1 MLKPIEIAK
10 NEVGYKEEKNNITKY
25 SKFFDSEVTNY
36 FNTKK
41 QGAAWCSIFVNFL
54 FVKAYGAE
62 KAKQMLYEP
71 QNGNCA
77 AGCKYAA
84 AYFKTKAAFYSTPQ
98 IGDQIFFGAPG
109 NEQHT
114 GIVVKADRDY
124 VWTIEGNKNNMV
136 CECRYSLNDKNIS
149 GYGRPNWSL
158 ANDTQPVITEDK
170 CMIELPVLK
179 LGSKGDAVKSLQ
191 ILLNGYNFV
200 GKNGRKLTVDG
211 DFGANTDYAL
221 RAFQKSAGL
230 TPDGVCGVK
239 TWPALI
245 K

>member
-1 MLKPIEIAK
+1 MKVIDLAK
-10 NEVGYKEEKNNITKY
+10 LEVGYQEEKNNITKY
-25 SKFFDSEVTNY
+25 SKFFDSEVPNY

-71 QNGNCA
+71 KTGNAA

-98 IGDQIFFGAPG
+98 VGDQIFFGAPG

-114 GIVVKADRDY
+114 GIVIACDRDH
-124 VWTIEGNKNNMV
+124 VWTIEGNSGNAV
-136 CECRYSLNDKNIS
+136 RERIYSRNDKSIS
-149 GYGRPNWSL
+149 GYGRPKWSL
-158 ANDTQPVITEDK
+158 VEEEKKEIK
-170 CMIELPVLK
+170 IMIEVPRLA
-179 LGSKGDAVKSLQ
+179 LGSKGQAVKTIQ
-191 ILLNGYNFV
+191 ILLKQRGFT
-200 GKNGRKLTVDG
+200 GKKGKPLSIDG
-211 DFGANTDYAL
+211 DFGQNTEYAVMH
-221 RAFQKSAGL
+221 FQRSVGL
-230 TPDGVCGVK
+230 TQDGICGQL

-245 K
+245 N